1 MRALHTCSAPG
12 RTGHRCVIPSTSGP
26 TAPAVHPTTALTGPP
41 SCTPRTLVFTLAG
54 SQLGLS
60 SRISRSAPGS
70 TSPSSTNTPS
80 WSTPGTPRLPPP
92 PPPRSVSQQSGQRP
106 GGTAIPGSERPDPR
120 PMCRGLPRG
129 RRPRGGAARRWEAMS
144 HRPASRRPP
153 PAPAPARIVRSAGPA
168 PAPHRGALRTRCS
181 PPPGIAASG
190 HPRPAHLRAASRSPS
205 AAPTSRGDLGSSALC
220 GWALGSG
227 LKWGG
232 MEASA
237 GLRQ

>member
-181 PPPGIAASG
+181 PPPGIPAPRTCGLRPGAPRLLRRPGGIWAA
-190 HPRPAHLRAASRSPS
+190 RRCAAGLWDRSLN
-205 AAPTSRGDLGSSALC
+205 G
-220 GWALGSG
+220 
-227 LKWGG
+227 GG